1 MQGKMEALR
10 SLMDKLKQ
18 LDADE
23 VKMSIKRKADEMP
36 KSEYGMEEGM
46 GSGYMGGEEEDENKE
61 EGIEISPEA
70 LAILAKLKK

>member
-1 MQGKMEALR
+1 MQGKMEALK
-10 SLMDKLKQ
+10 SLMEKLKQ

-46 GSGYMGGEEEDENKE
+46 GSGYMGGEEDENEE

>member
-46 GSGYMGGEEEDENKE
+46 GSGYMGGEEDDNEE

>member
-1 MQGKMEALR
+1 MQGKMEALK
-10 SLMDKLKQ
+10 SLMEKLKQ

-46 GSGYMGGEEEDENKE
+46 GSGYMGGEEDDNEE

>member
-23 VKMSIKRKADEMP
+23 VRMSIKRTADEMP
-36 KSEYGMEEGM
+36 KGRHMMEDGQ
-46 GSGYMGGEEEDENKE
+46 YMGGEEEDNGEE